1 MRLLQTILLYHRR
14 VSFCYTFLVGLL
26 DFIFPKYCVNCKK
39 LGSYL
44 CANCFSY
51 LSFEVNEICLICK
64 KASIDGLTHPYCLS
78 KYSID
83 GAFSAINYKGVAKKL
98 IYKFKY
104 KPYLADLRSVLS
116 DLFYEALIQ
125 KEGFSRLVNGSLILV
140 PIPLHHS
147 KLKSRGYNQAE
158 ILANE
163 LASKL
168 ELRAQNLLERIKDT
182 KSQVGL
188 EKEERQK
195 NIKDAFKV
203 SSQRLEVISQK
214 SFLLVDDVLTTGST
228 LLEAAKVLKRNGAKK
243 VWGITLARD

>member
-1 MRLLQTILLYHRR
+1 M
-14 VSFCYTFLVGLL
+14 GLL
-26 DFIFPKYCVNCKK
+26 DFLFPKYCVNCKK

-44 CANCFSY
+44 CDNCFAY

-98 IYKFKY
+98 VYQFKY
-104 KPYLADLRSVLS
+104 KPYLTDLKIVLS
-116 DLFYEALIQ
+116 ELFYEALIQ
-125 KEGFSRLVNGSLILV
+125 KERFNAIIHPPAGRSPILV

-168 ELRAQNLLERIKDT
+168 ELRTQNLLERIKDT

-203 SSQRLEVISQK
+203 SNQRLEVISQK